1 MNILIAPNAFK
12 NSLAAEVVAE
22 AIYKGLQQSDLACS
36 CTSFPVGDGGDGT
49 AGLLI
54 KHLKG
59 KIITRKVHDPLKSE
73 INSSFGIIENDVTL
87 LKTAIIEMADASGLR
102 LLKSEEYDPLHTTSF
117 GTGELIK
124 YAIEENAKKIILC
137 VGGSATVDGGL
148 GIMQALGAVFYNK
161 KGEILDNAPA
171 SLIDLEDI
179 DLSKIDKRIYDTELV
194 ILCDVENKLLG
205 EEGSA
210 AVFGPQKGASTED
223 VKQLDAALSKFRDV
237 VLKKNAKDMASLKH
251 GGAAGGVSAGLHAL
265 LNAKL
270 VTGIEYF
277 LDATSF
283 DKALDKIDLVIT
295 GEGSIDTQTLQ
306 GKGPFGVAKR
316 AKGNSIPVIGIAG
329 KVPLVED
336 KNLLEYFDML
346 LPISNELMDI
356 ETAIKK
362 TYENLVR
369 TATELGDL
377 INKKENNFFRVY

>member
-12 NSLAAEVVAE
+12 NSLAAEEVAE
-22 AIYKGLQQSDLACS
+22 AIQKGLEQSNLACN
-36 CTSFPVGDGGDGT
+36 CIPFPVGDGGDGT

-59 KIITRKVHDPLKSE
+59 KVSTRKVHDPLKRE
-73 INSSFGIIENDVTL
+73 ITSSFGIVENNFL
-87 LKTAIIEMADASGLR
+87 YSHKTAIIEMADASGLR
-102 LLKSEEYDPLHTTSF
+102 LLKPEEYDPLYATSF

-124 YAIEENAKKIILC
+124 YAIEENVKKIILC
-137 VGGSATVDGGL
+137 IGGSATIDGGL

-161 KGEILDNAPA
+161 KGEVLDNAPA
-171 SLIDLEDI
+171 SLIDLEEI
-179 DLSKIDKRIYDTELV
+179 DLSKIDNLVFDTELV

-205 EEGSA
+205 QEGAA
-210 AVFGPQKGASTED
+210 AVFGPQKGASKEN
-223 VKQLDAALSKFRDV
+223 VKQLDTALSKFRDV
-237 VLKKNAKDMASLKH
+237 VLKKNGKDMGWLKH

-265 LNAKL
+265 LNAEL

-283 DKALDKIDLVIT
+283 GKALEQIDLVIT

-316 AKGNSIPVIGIAG
+316 AKANSIPVIGIAG
-329 KVPLVED
+329 SVPLATNKD
-336 KNLLEYFDML
+336 LSKYFDVL
-346 LPISNELMDI
+346 LPINNEPMAI
-356 ETAIKK
+356 EIAMKN

-369 TATELGDL
+369 TSRLLGDL
-377 INKKENNFFRVY
+377 LSNFVKK

>member
-12 NSLAAEVVAE
+12 NSLAADIVSE
-22 AIYKGLQQSDLACS
+22 AIHKGLLQSNLTCS

-59 KIITRKVHDPLKSE
+59 KIITRKVHDPLMRE
-73 INSSFGIIENDVTL
+73 INSSFGIIENDVASP
-87 LKTAIIEMADASGLR
+87 KTAIIEMADASGLR
-102 LLKSEEYDPLHTTSF
+102 LLKSEEYDPLHSTSF

-124 YAIEENAKKIILC
+124 YAIEENVKRLILC
-137 VGGSATVDGGL
+137 IGGSATVDGGV

-161 KGEILDNAPA
+161 RGEILDNIPA
-171 SLIDLEDI
+171 SLINLEDI
-179 DLSKIDKRIYDTELV
+179 DLSKIDSRVYDIELV
-194 ILCDVENKLLG
+194 ILCDVENSLLG
-205 EEGSA
+205 KEGAA

-223 VKQLDAALSKFRDV
+223 VKQLNAALTKFRDV
-237 VLKKNAKDMASLKH
+237 VLKRNGKDIASLKH
-251 GGAAGGVSAGLHAL
+251 GGAAGGVSAGLHTF

-277 LDATSF
+277 LDETEF
-283 DKALDKIDLVIT
+283 DKLLPQTDLVIT

-316 AKGNSIPVIGIAG
+316 AKANSIPVIGIAG
-329 KVPLVED
+329 KVPLAED
-336 KNLLEYFDML
+336 KNLLEYFDVL
-346 LPISNELMDI
+346 LPISNETMDI

-369 TATELGDL
+369 TATQLGDSL
-377 INKKENNFFRVY
+377 SKERK